1 MGVLIC
7 LCVSEWNTEGDIVN
21 KLNLQGKWTKGGK
34 DNKRK
39 QEHFKTP
46 GIDNLLA
53 HVGVVH

>member
-1 MGVLIC
+1 MLIC